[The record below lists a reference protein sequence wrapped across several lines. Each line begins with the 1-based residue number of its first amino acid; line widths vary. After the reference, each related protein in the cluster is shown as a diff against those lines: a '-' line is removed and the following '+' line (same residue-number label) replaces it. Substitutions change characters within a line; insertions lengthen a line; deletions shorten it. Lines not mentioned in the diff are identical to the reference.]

1 VINKEAN
8 LSGGYISNL
17 QNKLKGLIY
26 GYMSFFT
33 KKIGIDLGTANTLV
47 FLPGKGVVLFE
58 PSVVAVSEQDNKI
71 LAVGIEAKKMLGKT
85 PDSIIAYRPM
95 KDGVIADYRVTEA
108 MLRYFIDKALGKWNL
123 FRPEVMVSVPA
134 GVTSTE
140 RRAVIEAAMKAGAKN
155 AYVVKEPIL
164 AAIGA
169 GIPIQEPLGHMV
181 VDIGG
186 GTTDV
191 AVISLGGIVSS
202 TSVKCAGNKIDY
214 AIADYIKKTFNLA
227 IGDKTAEEIKIN
239 IGSAVPMEEELV
251 MTIKGRDFL
260 SGLPRTAEIKT
271 NEIVKAINK
280 ELRDMIKAI
289 KDVLQETP
297 PELAADIIDQ
307 GIIMTGGSSQLRNLA
322 ELIFRRTGVKA
333 VVAKDPMYCVA
344 KGTGIALEHLDV
356 YKKSIIAKR

>member
-1 VINKEAN
+1 
-8 LSGGYISNL
+8 
-17 QNKLKGLIY
+17 
-26 GYMSFFT
+26 M
-33 KKIGIDLGTANTLV
+33 
-47 FLPGKGVVLFE
+47 
-58 PSVVAVSEQDNKI
+58 
-71 LAVGIEAKKMLGKT
+71 
-85 PDSIIAYRPM
+85 
-95 KDGVIADYRVTEA
+95 
-108 MLRYFIDKALGKWNL
+108 
-123 FRPEVMVSVPA
+123 
-134 GVTSTE
+134 
-140 RRAVIEAAMKAGAKN
+140 
-155 AYVVKEPIL
+155 
-164 AAIGA
+164 
-169 GIPIQEPLGHMV
+169 GHMV

-227 IGDKTAEEIKIN
+227 IGDKTAEEIKITV
-239 IGSAVPMEEELV
+239 GSAVPMEDELT

-271 NEIVKAINK
+271 NEIVKAISK

-322 ELIFRRTGVKA
+322 ELVLRRTGVKA
-333 VVAKDPMYCVA
+333 SVAKDPMYCVA
-344 KGTGIALEHLDV
+344 KGTGIALEHLDT